1 VAALGARAAAC
12 FKASRAPGTDDIAPR
27 FERRLPRPLA
37 LVVCFAALGL
47 ANAVT
52 HRGLQPIVVKSFVET
67 RSTGFLYERWNY
79 FSRISADSRGL
90 SRPELWGPSPLM
102 PHDMV
107 TEQIHLSIDGLAGTA
122 MFRFDD
128 QHPPVFLDYDITN
141 LAYFL
146 KRNGRAAIIG
156 VGSGRDVLS
165 AWHFGFRDVTGVEI
179 NPIFID
185 LLTRTEPFRSF
196 AGIAPL
202 AGVRLINDEARSWFA
217 RSRETFDLIQMSMI
231 DTWAATG
238 AGAFTLSENG
248 LYTVDGW
255 RHFLARLGDGG
266 VFTVSRWH
274 APGDLNETGRLMSLA
289 TAALLERGIR
299 DPGRHLFLAASGRA
313 ATLILSLEPLGE
325 ESLSTLRAACD
336 RFGYS
341 VILAPDQRAESDNL
355 RGILESASREALD
368 RFTSRADFD
377 LTPPTDDRPF
387 FFNLLRLDR
396 PLAVFRVQRSGFG
409 VLSGNLLATMTL
421 LTILVVS
428 LFLVV
433 LTILVPL
440 RPAAKASG
448 RSLVAAGTV
457 YFALLGL
464 GFMFVEIG
472 LLQRLSV
479 LLGHPI
485 YSLSVVL
492 FSLILSTGVGSL
504 AASVVRLES
513 RAALFVSWAACT
525 GVYLLTLVV
534 ALPGLISR
542 FEGTGLLA
550 HVALSLGLL
559 APAGLLMGFG
569 FPVGMRMVQAID
581 ERPTPWFWGI
591 NGAAGVLA
599 SVLAIATS
607 LAFGIS
613 RSILLG
619 ACCYLALIVPGLYLG
634 FRLPARARPAGR

>member
-1 VAALGARAAAC
+1 
-12 FKASRAPGTDDIAPR
+12 
-27 FERRLPRPLA
+27 
-37 LVVCFAALGL
+37 
-47 ANAVT
+47 
-52 HRGLQPIVVKSFVET
+52 
-67 RSTGFLYERWNY
+67 
-79 FSRISADSRGL
+79 
-90 SRPELWGPSPLM
+90 
-102 PHDMV
+102 
-107 TEQIHLSIDGLAGTA
+107 
-122 MFRFDD
+122 
-128 QHPPVFLDYDITN
+128 
-141 LAYFL
+141 
-146 KRNGRAAIIG
+146 
-156 VGSGRDVLS
+156 
-165 AWHFGFRDVTGVEI
+165 
-179 NPIFID
+179 
-185 LLTRTEPFRSF
+185 
-196 AGIAPL
+196 
-202 AGVRLINDEARSWFA
+202 
-217 RSRETFDLIQMSMI
+217 
-231 DTWAATG
+231 
-238 AGAFTLSENG
+238 
-248 LYTVDGW
+248 
-255 RHFLARLGDGG
+255 
-266 VFTVSRWH
+266 
-274 APGDLNETGRLMSLA
+274 
-289 TAALLERGIR
+289 
-299 DPGRHLFLAASGRA
+299 
-313 ATLILSLEPLGE
+313 
-325 ESLSTLRAACD
+325 
-336 RFGYS
+336 